1 MSYSDYSIRSFIG
14 GFDKNQTYLVTC
26 MRTSN
31 QFLVDASVPL
41 NKISPFIN
49 RRGLITLFITH
60 THRDHCFYIE
70 EYVDA
75 FPNLVTIVFKDSQ
88 DKIKCNYVKPAK
100 DGDIIS
106 VGQLNLEVIHTPG
119 HYPDS
124 ICYLLDDVLFSGDTL
139 FVGRTGRTVDKKSD
153 PRELYKSV
161 YNKILTL
168 PEKITIYPGHDY
180 GPRSSITIRENIKI
194 SPLLQAVDEDDFLIK
209 MKEYEINRKTGS

>member
-1 MSYSDYSIRSFIG
+1 M
-14 GFDKNQTYLVTC
+14 
-26 MRTSN
+26 
-31 QFLVDASVPL
+31 
-41 NKISPFIN
+41 
-49 RRGLITLFITH
+49 
-60 THRDHCFYIE
+60 
-70 EYVDA
+70 
-75 FPNLVTIVFKDSQ
+75 
-88 DKIKCNYVKPAK
+88 
-100 DGDIIS
+100 
-106 VGQLNLEVIHTPG
+106 
-119 HYPDS
+119 
-124 ICYLLDDVLFSGDTL
+124 DDVLFSGDTL